1 MPGVVCIKKT
11 RRLIHVNFF
20 LQCTMEKSIL
30 FIELADGPTIGESK
44 CKYNPM
50 VVEKKKGGLRSAD
63 SVFLKFYMGC
73 PIAFLSVYWFTP
85 VGYLSYYIYLS
96 YSVNSNFLSLFYY
109 LMKIRIR

>member
-1 MPGVVCIKKT
+1 MYQGRVDHFFSELAHMPGAVCIKKT

-50 VVEKKKGGLRSAD
+50 VVD
-63 SVFLKFYMGC
+63 
-73 PIAFLSVYWFTP
+73 FTKRW
-85 VGYLSYYIYLS
+85 STIS
-96 YSVNSNFLSLFYY
+96 
-109 LMKIRIR
+109 

>member
-50 VVEKKKGGLRSAD
+50 VVEKKRVVYDQLIQ
-63 SVFLKFYMGC
+63 F
-73 PIAFLSVYWFTP
+73 FLSSIWDVP
-85 VGYLSYYIYLS
+85 
-96 YSVNSNFLSLFYY
+96 
-109 LMKIRIR
+109 

>member
-44 CKYNPM
+44 CKYNPSTEM
-50 VVEKKKGGLRSAD
+50 PFIVNRGTTPILERERPLSA
-63 SVFLKFYMGC
+63 
-73 PIAFLSVYWFTP
+73 
-85 VGYLSYYIYLS
+85 
-96 YSVNSNFLSLFYY
+96 
-109 LMKIRIR
+109 